1 MTALLERA
9 TPQPAAH
16 RAPPAAPAPTLPWS
30 IARSLT
36 PPRVS
41 SRTLTFAPLAAILL
55 IQTVVALR
63 LRSSAWGDEGLYAFA
78 GHEEIAHLLHG
89 TDISSFHYGSYFS
102 GAPALYPVLSG
113 FLDGIG
119 GLALVRAFS
128 LVCMLV
134 VTVCAFLL
142 GETLFGRRA
151 GTWGALIFA
160 TTSST
165 LYLSHFATYDALCLA
180 LISVA
185 MIIGVRLRGPGS
197 AVVAGLLLA
206 LAMGVKYAG
215 ALWVPS
221 ALVLPVLVQWG
232 ERPVRAVGRALL
244 TAAVSAGA
252 VALALAL
259 WGGSVLAGIT
269 STTTSRDPLL
279 PISRF
284 GLVHATVQTV
294 GWTLLL
300 IGIGAVVALRRAEGV
315 RVGVR
320 RWLLVALLTGT
331 AVLAPVHQIQ
341 IRELA
346 ALYKH
351 SDFGL
356 VFAAPL
362 AGLGVHRI
370 LTALAA
376 RARILAIPV
385 LLAVTVISFSGVR
398 HAGWLFGLNPVNP
411 AVVSA
416 AMAVSATHTG
426 AVNVQ
431 VASNEP
437 AAIQYYA
444 RFQASQKDWTF
455 GSPAAIKYSA
465 YSEVVLNDVIIGVP
479 KQDIIH
485 RELLAAVR
493 ANPRYVLVWSGLVH
507 PGQGDS
513 RWYVWERVPAPAT
526 GAAAAAAAP

>member
-36 PPRVS
+36 PARVS

-300 IGIGAVVALRRAEGV
+300 
-315 RVGVR
+315 
-320 RWLLVALLTGT
+320 VALLTGT